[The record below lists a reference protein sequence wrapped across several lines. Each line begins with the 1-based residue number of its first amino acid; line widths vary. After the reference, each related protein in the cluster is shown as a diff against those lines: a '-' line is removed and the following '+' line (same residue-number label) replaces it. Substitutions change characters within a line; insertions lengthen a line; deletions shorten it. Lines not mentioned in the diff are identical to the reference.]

1 MMRLKDF
8 WKLLEQSGESW
19 LDHNATRL
27 AAAVAFYSI
36 LSLAPLLLLSVA
48 IAGLIFGEEAARG
61 ELVQQMR
68 DLVGDEG
75 AEVIQTTLAKAK
87 KREQGI
93 VATVIG
99 AVTLLLGAAG
109 VFGELHDAFNVVWE
123 VKAKPGRGIWG
134 FVRDKFLSFGMVLS
148 IGFLLLVSLVLST
161 ALSAAGTYFSG
172 LTPGVPVF
180 MEILNF
186 LVSIALITGLFALL
200 FRYLPDARMAW
211 RHIWPGAI
219 ATAILFT
226 LGKFLIGLYLSQAA
240 VGSPFG
246 AAGSLVVLIVWVY
259 YSSLIIFF
267 GAELTQVHAKSAGVE
282 AQPLPTASRIPPQ
295 ADPETQKVPVRK

>member
-8 WKLLEQSGESW
+8 WKLLKQSGESW

-123 VKAKPGRGIWG
+123 VKAKPGRGVWG
-134 FVRDKFLSFGMVLS
+134 FLRDKFLSFGMVLS

-161 ALSAAGTYFSG
+161 ALSAAGTFFSG
-172 LTPGVPVF
+172 SIPSAPCRSGIISSRSVVFHSSSSESPTSLSMEKSSSGFSPGFPWPESPSRIEASVRALRCRCAWWISEYSRSVESISAECGLARF
-180 MEILNF
+180 MIE
-186 LVSIALITGLFALL
+186 
-200 FRYLPDARMAW
+200 
-211 RHIWPGAI
+211 
-219 ATAILFT
+219 
-226 LGKFLIGLYLSQAA
+226 
-240 VGSPFG
+240 
-246 AAGSLVVLIVWVY
+246 
-259 YSSLIIFF
+259 SSLR
-267 GAELTQVHAKSAGVE
+267 AWDDCQMAKPVPIVML
-282 AQPLPTASRIPPQ
+282 AQNTR
-295 ADPETQKVPVRK
+295 

>member
-123 VKAKPGRGIWG
+123 EIGRAH
-134 FVRDKFLSFGMVLS
+134 V
-148 IGFLLLVSLVLST
+148 
-161 ALSAAGTYFSG
+161 
-172 LTPGVPVF
+172 
-180 MEILNF
+180 
-186 LVSIALITGLFALL
+186 
-200 FRYLPDARMAW
+200 
-211 RHIWPGAI
+211 
-219 ATAILFT
+219 
-226 LGKFLIGLYLSQAA
+226 
-240 VGSPFG
+240 
-246 AAGSLVVLIVWVY
+246 
-259 YSSLIIFF
+259 
-267 GAELTQVHAKSAGVE
+267 
-282 AQPLPTASRIPPQ
+282 
-295 ADPETQKVPVRK
+295 